1 MQLEWGTV
9 AALVLYFG
17 VLIGIG
23 VGTYKK
29 TRIWKDMSWG
39 DGDWDLG
46 SPA

>member
-1 MQLEWGTV
+1 MHMEWGTL

-29 TRIWKDMSWG
+29 TKTWKAMYWE
-39 DGDWDLG
+39 DGDWDPG